1 MHLEMS
7 SIPYRLIYA
16 AVECHTEI
24 CKLTLSA
31 LSVLLCA
38 VPRVYC
44 FWDPEPLTKGAKF
57 NVGV

>member
-1 MHLEMS
+1 MS